1 MTAVE
6 GDDYVFSN
14 GNTVTIQPDAT
25 MGSLMVDII
34 DDMAIE
40 GPHSF
45 TVTIMSVA
53 MDSAV
58 MIGTPSST
66 EVSIMDND
74 GNTVILLH
82 YCSHV
87 K

>member
-6 GDDYVFSN
+6 GADYVFSN

-45 TVTIMSVA
+45 TVTIMSG
-53 MDSAV
+53 DSAV
-58 MIGTPSST
+58 MIGMPSST

-82 YCSHV
+82 
-87 K
+87 

>member
-6 GDDYVFSN
+6 GADYVFSN

-45 TVTIMSVA
+45 TVTITSV
-53 MDSAV
+53 DSAV

-66 EVSIMDND
+66 EVSILDND

-82 YCSHV
+82 
-87 K
+87 